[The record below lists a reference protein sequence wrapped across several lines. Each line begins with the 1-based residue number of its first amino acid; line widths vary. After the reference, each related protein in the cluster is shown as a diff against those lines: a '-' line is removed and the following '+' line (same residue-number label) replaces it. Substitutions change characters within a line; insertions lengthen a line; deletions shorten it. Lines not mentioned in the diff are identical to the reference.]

1 MEPAEPADRRRRG
14 LNSQR
19 KPPLRSVGLGVE
31 EGSQL
36 TRGRVFI
43 VSAKN
48 KNESCMNKRQRQK
61 KGCERIWGQVFFDAE
76 IVFVVL
82 FLAKFEAKFVLISNF
97 CSCKC
102 PAAA

>member
-19 KPPLRSVGLGVE
+19 KPLGSVGLGV

-48 KNESCMNKRQRQK
+48 KIDFPPVKHVTS
-61 KGCERIWGQVFFDAE
+61 FFDVE
-76 IVFVVL
+76 IVFV
-82 FLAKFEAKFVLISNF
+82 AKFESKFVLISNC
-97 CSCKC
+97 CSSKC
-102 PAAA
+102 PALV

>member
-19 KPPLRSVGLGVE
+19 KPLRSVGLGV

-48 KNESCMNKRQRQK
+48 KIDFPPVKHVINGNSRKMFLKEFGGK
-61 KGCERIWGQVFFDAE
+61 FF
-76 IVFVVL
+76 
-82 FLAKFEAKFVLISNF
+82 
-97 CSCKC
+97 
-102 PAAA
+102 